1 MMGVYD
7 GNLGYSKEFRV
18 EGIKET
24 LDVFQQLAD
33 EIGDKKATS
42 KFLVPAMKKA
52 MAPVL
57 TAARMLVPR
66 DTGLLARNLIISAK
80 RPSSKDKRSKYV
92 SETDTVIAK
101 VSTTPIAAKD
111 RKQRKDLA
119 KSLAG
124 KNIKVNNK
132 KFYESKG
139 YFYDGRAIA
148 NEFGTSK
155 RAAKPFLRPAME
167 GQSQTVVELLSIVL
181 DQKIRQFRSKKVK

>member
-1 MMGVYD
+1 MGSYD
-7 GNLGYSKEFRV
+7 GNLSYSKEFRV

-80 RPSSKDKRSKYV
+80 
-92 SETDTVIAK
+92 
-101 VSTTPIAAKD
+101 
-111 RKQRKDLA
+111 
-119 KSLAG
+119 
-124 KNIKVNNK
+124 
-132 KFYESKG
+132 
-139 YFYDGRAIA
+139 
-148 NEFGTSK
+148 
-155 RAAKPFLRPAME
+155 
-167 GQSQTVVELLSIVL
+167 
-181 DQKIRQFRSKKVK
+181 